1 MVGQCSRLSLETCH
15 NAGRLLKPC
24 KIHWIVM
31 LNSDYIAQLVN
42 GSDLLCA
49 VQVAGVFVAWFRTRG
64 TSDKPVFVGTRCK
77 SIT

>member
-1 MVGQCSRLSLETCH
+1 
-15 NAGRLLKPC
+15 
-24 KIHWIVM
+24 M
-31 LNSDYIAQLVN
+31 LNSDYIAQSVN

-49 VQVAGVFVAWFRTRG
+49 VQVAGVFVARFRTRG